1 MDASRPGFTRRL
13 ALAALLVAVAC
24 ALGLAPR
31 VAQAREY
38 SIDAVDIDLTVNADG
53 SIGIVEDRTF
63 NFDGSFNGV

>member
-38 SIDAVDIDLTVNADG
+38 SIDAVDI
-53 SIGIVEDRTF
+53 
-63 NFDGSFNGV
+63 